1 MHNAS
6 VGGVAGKVG
15 EEPWGAT
22 LAGIA
27 HRRLTG
33 QLQLRGHDA
42 KLYRIAFVDGR
53 IVAASSPNTADSIA
67 RIALTGHLINATQAP
82 LIAKRIESAPGR
94 DEIDVLTDTVR
105 LSTEH
110 VIRLRKRAI
119 LQRAART
126 FAVEA
131 GDYRLDSELSL
142 TRVVGIEVDVR
153 AIVALGA
160 RMNLSCYRLSAALN
174 RLGER
179 FKLDPTAELSPYD
192 FGPDL
197 APVIESLKDGAT
209 VAELDARHRDIEPR
223 MAQSIL
229 YALVTCGA
237 AEVVERKRAGSV
249 EMPIVDPSGPIPA
262 RSRTSSVTDLSS
274 RTRTTDWPGKRQG
287 TDVGAGGA
295 PKPPALSKPPSVLA
309 DEAFQRGVMALRR
322 DDIETAVLELVE
334 ASRLSPLDVDYAAMA
349 AWAKFCAASDKQ
361 LIALDT
367 RRVLERAVARSQ
379 RPMTARFYL
388 GRVERMLGRV
398 REALYH
404 FRQVIAIEPGH
415 ADAAAEIRMLEPRA
429 VADRR

>member
-174 RLGER
+174 RLGGR
-179 FKLDPTAELSPYD
+179 FKLDPTAELS
-192 FGPDL
+192 
-197 APVIESLKDGAT
+197 T
-209 VAELDARHRDIEPR
+209 
-223 MAQSIL
+223 
-229 YALVTCGA
+229 T
-237 AEVVERKRAGSV
+237 
-249 EMPIVDPSGPIPA
+249 SGPT
-262 RSRTSSVTDLSS
+262 SR
-274 RTRTTDWPGKRQG
+274 R
-287 TDVGAGGA
+287 
-295 PKPPALSKPPSVLA
+295 
-309 DEAFQRGVMALRR
+309 
-322 DDIETAVLELVE
+322 
-334 ASRLSPLDVDYAAMA
+334 
-349 AWAKFCAASDKQ
+349 
-361 LIALDT
+361 
-367 RRVLERAVARSQ
+367 
-379 RPMTARFYL
+379 
-388 GRVERMLGRV
+388 
-398 REALYH
+398 
-404 FRQVIAIEPGH
+404 
-415 ADAAAEIRMLEPRA
+415 
-429 VADRR
+429 